1 VRLQKL
7 DKGDQLLKVV
17 LVPPEAEDD
26 SADGDSADGDAE
38 TSDTETID
46 TENNAQDS

>member
-26 SADGDSADGDAE
+26 SADGDTE
-38 TSDTETID
+38 TSNTETID